1 MGNASSF
8 CPCSLAIAPKMT
20 ICGVG
25 PDCREQSSSAGA
37 QADYKIFGRAYEA
50 FTLHA
55 TPFSAVAQV
64 DEPRHWVCLIV
75 ENQCKL
81 VVPPLSRDQQLLLK
95 RAIVEQCHTLEE
107 GMESM
112 VNGTKQ
118 HVAIRDGWKSIV
130 IGRDSPIPF
139 RRLSSIQLD
148 TTWQSFDAIL
158 VFEPGQGGIH
168 TMLTFSFNQ
177 MESRILFLL
186 AVKVLRQLS
195 KRRRSKEKR
204 QKRPS
209 KDSLGSRQVSS
220 DVPDSNEG
228 SERSVGTGV
237 RRRSKSSSS
246 QPGHDQRLMN
256 IGLGKQYTPQVTPVK
271 GSSMSSPLTD
281 PSRKSPSKIGAGS
294 LSSRSAG
301 GREYLTPRGAESV
314 AAVRAR
320 KEQLTASPT
329 SATSR
334 SSRRL
339 MFHMNMADDAASEYS
354 MSGSEFEDVTLSI
367 GSRVCIC
374 GLNSMQH
381 LNGQAGTCKFWDDE
395 AERWHVQLY
404 NGETKSV
411 RIENLLSLDS
421 ACSSSQKLACII
433 CLDAPAVM
441 AFVPCGH
448 QCICTA
454 CVEQL
459 SMELRKKCPQC
470 RQSSSDLIRIF
481 S

>member
-55 TPFSAVAQV
+55 T
-64 DEPRHWVCLIV
+64 
-75 ENQCKL
+75 
-81 VVPPLSRDQQLLLK
+81 PLSRDQQLLLK

-339 MFHMNMADDAASEYS
+339 MFHQNMADDAASEYS
-354 MSGSEFEDVTLSI
+354 MSASEFEDVTLSI

-404 NGETKSV
+404 NSE
-411 RIENLLSLDS
+411 
-421 ACSSSQKLACII
+421 
-433 CLDAPAVM
+433 
-441 AFVPCGH
+441 
-448 QCICTA
+448 
-454 CVEQL
+454 
-459 SMELRKKCPQC
+459 
-470 RQSSSDLIRIF
+470 
-481 S
+481 